1 MQLLLSLTKI
11 TIYYKVLFYFSSLFW
26 LIYGYVKHDKKIV
39 LVNIIGIVL
48 MSGYTCVF
56 YIYTLKKSVV
66 VKQCVASCLIFVCV
80 ILYISGDK
88 DTITFYNHLGM
99 YRLNYDCEFLNLNK
113 NK

>member
-1 MQLLLSLTKI
+1 
-11 TIYYKVLFYFSSLFW
+11 
-26 LIYGYVKHDKKIV
+26 
-39 LVNIIGIVL
+39 

-88 DTITFYNHLGM
+88 DAEIFFNHIGM
-99 YRLNYDCEFLNLNK
+99 YSLQLLNVCVFLSFDWKWWRLQSDTGICNDINEKLLDIK
-113 NK
+113 